1 MSDIQQ
7 AINERIDAFVADI
20 TELAKKAALETLETG
35 LSGGIRRI
43 SSTKGPSALVT
54 ATRGGRRKSGK
65 RSPDEIQETATQLLD
80 FIQQNPG
87 QRMEAIAKALGSTT
101 KDLTLPIKKLLQQN
115 MVRVEG
121 QKRATSYYPAN
132 GKTAKGAAPA
142 KKRRGGG
149 GGRRKRS

>member
-35 LSGGIRRI
+35 LSGGPPR
-43 SSTKGPSALVT
+43 SSSAKGLGG
-54 ATRGGRRKSGK
+54 ATRGRRKGGK
-65 RSPDEIQETATQLLD
+65 RSPDEIKEAAQQLLD
-80 FIQQNPG
+80 YIRENPG
-87 QRMEAIAKALGSTT
+87 QRMEAIAKAMGSTT

-121 QKRATSYYPAN
+121 QKRATSYYPSSGRSTRAS
-132 GKTAKGAAPA
+132 
-142 KKRRGGG
+142 KKRRGS
-149 GGRRKRS
+149 GRRKARQ

>member
-35 LSGGIRRI
+35 LSGGAPRA
-43 SSTKGPSALVT
+43 SSAKGLVGT
-54 ATRGGRRKSGK
+54 TRGRRKGGK
-65 RSPDEIQETATQLLD
+65 RSPDEIKEAAHQLLD
-80 FIQQNPG
+80 YIRENPG
-87 QRMEAIAKALGSTT
+87 QRMEAIAKAMGSTT

-121 QKRATSYYPAN
+121 QKRATSYYPSS
-132 GKTAKGAAPA
+132 GRSTRAAS
-142 KKRRGGG
+142 KKRRG
-149 GGRRKRS
+149 RKKRA

>member
-35 LSGGIRRI
+35 LSGGAPRV
-43 SSTKGPSALVT
+43 SAAKGLAGT
-54 ATRGGRRKSGK
+54 TRGRRKGGK
-65 RSPDEIQETATQLLD
+65 RSPDEIKEAATHLLD
-80 FIQQNPG
+80 YIRDNPG
-87 QRMEAIAKALGSTT
+87 QRMEAIAKAMGSTT

-121 QKRATSYYPAN
+121 QKRATSYYPSS
-132 GKTAKGAAPA
+132 GRSSTRAAS
-142 KKRRGGG
+142 KKRRG
-149 GGRRKRS
+149 RKKRA